1 MNIYFIKEI
10 CNLIDI
16 RSEFFIS
23 KNLDVD
29 GNKSEKLIN
38 ICNKLKVKKYISVE
52 GSRNYLQA
60 DSELFLNEKIDLIYF
75 GYKEVKYD
83 VFYNNF
89 YPKLSIIDIIFNCGE
104 NSKKIIIEGIK
115 N

>member
-29 GNKSEKLIN
+29 ENKSEKLIN

-52 GSRNYLQA
+52 GSRNNLQA